1 MFAVSVALRPIC
13 RGDHAMTTSRQSG
26 RKNKNVTPVTS
37 KSRPA
42 VTVKSATGQPPVQ
55 EPVTTTGAYT
65 WTHDYDYVKKDLRK
79 LGIVSAVL
87 FLAII
92 VAGFFF

>member
-1 MFAVSVALRPIC
+1 
-13 RGDHAMTTSRQSG
+13 MTTSRQTG
-26 RKNKNVTPVTS
+26 RKSKTVTPAAT

-42 VTVKSATGQPPVQ
+42 GAVTSTTGPGPAPESAP
-55 EPVTTTGAYT
+55 TGAYS

-79 LGIVSAVL
+79 LAIVSGVL
-87 FLAII
+87 FAAII

>member
-1 MFAVSVALRPIC
+1 
-13 RGDHAMTTSRQSG
+13 MTTSRQSQ
-26 RKNKNVTPVTS
+26 RNRKNVTPSAV
-37 KSRPA
+37 KAPVPA
-42 VTVKSATGQPPVQ
+42 AAAQA
-55 EPVTTTGAYT
+55 TTGENPNGAYS

-87 FLAII
+87 FAAII

>member
-1 MFAVSVALRPIC
+1 
-13 RGDHAMTTSRQSG
+13 MTTSRQTP
-26 RKNKNVTPVTS
+26 RNRRNVTPTAS
-37 KSRPA
+37 KSRTEGA
-42 VTVKSATGQPPVQ
+42 VTSATGQPPAPEAAAQ
-55 EPVTTTGAYT
+55 GGAYS

-87 FLAII
+87 FAAII

>member
-1 MFAVSVALRPIC
+1 
-13 RGDHAMTTSRQSG
+13 MTTSRQSG
-26 RKNKNVTPVTS
+26 RKSKNVTPTAS
-37 KSRPA
+37 KNRPA
-42 VTVKSATGQPPVQ
+42 SAAKSTTGQPPVQ
-55 EPVTTTGAYT
+55 EPVTTTGAYS

-92 VAGFFF
+92 VAGFFI

>member
-1 MFAVSVALRPIC
+1 MTASRQTPRNRRSAAQRATKAQPRSYSGAVSEPSTSTS
-13 RGDHAMTTSRQSG
+13 DTTT
-26 RKNKNVTPVTS
+26 TPVAAGPS
-37 KSRPA
+37 VAAS
-42 VTVKSATGQPPVQ
+42 
-55 EPVTTTGAYT
+55 GAYS

-92 VAGFFF
+92 VAGFFV

>member
-1 MFAVSVALRPIC
+1 
-13 RGDHAMTTSRQSG
+13 MTTSRQSG
-26 RKNKNVTPVTS
+26 RKSKNVTPTAS
-37 KSRPA
+37 KNRPA
-42 VTVKSATGQPPVQ
+42 SAAKSTTSGQPPVQ
-55 EPVTTTGAYT
+55 EPVSATGTYS

-92 VAGFFF
+92 VAGFFI

>member
-1 MFAVSVALRPIC
+1 
-13 RGDHAMTTSRQSG
+13 MTTSRQSG
-26 RKNKNVTPVTS
+26 RKSKNVTPTAS
-37 KSRPA
+37 KNRPA
-42 VTVKSATGQPPVQ
+42 STAKSTTGQPPVQ
-55 EPVTTTGAYT
+55 EPVTTTGTYS

-92 VAGFFF
+92 VAGFFI

>member
-1 MFAVSVALRPIC
+1 
-13 RGDHAMTTSRQSG
+13 MTTSRQSQ
-26 RKNKNVTPVTS
+26 RNRKNVTPNAAKATAVAA
-37 KSRPA
+37 PA
-42 VTVKSATGQPPVQ
+42 
-55 EPVTTTGAYT
+55 TTGENPNGAYS

-87 FLAII
+87 FAAII